1 MIVFVDN
8 ENRIK
13 AVNTTNDSSLTALEI
28 NDDTNPFNG
37 WSTAKICCYK
47 VTVQDGFVTM
57 MTPYVDSRLIDS
69 IDIMG
74 QSMPKNFS
82 KQAYIDD
89 TEVIFT
95 DMPEGNIAVYFDK
108 PYRVERVGSNIKV
121 SFQPLEEVTTITIS
135 IL

>member
-13 AVNTTNDSSLTALEI
+13 AVNTTSDSSLTALEI

-57 MTPYVDSRLIDS
+57 MTPYVPSSELGY
-69 IDIMG
+69 IDIIG
-74 QSMPKNFS
+74 RQLDKN
-82 KQAYIDD
+82 AANIDYMAMEMD
-89 TEVIFT
+89 IDLEV
-95 DMPEGNIAVYFDK
+95 
-108 PYRVERVGSNIKV
+108 
-121 SFQPLEEVTTITIS
+121 
-135 IL
+135 